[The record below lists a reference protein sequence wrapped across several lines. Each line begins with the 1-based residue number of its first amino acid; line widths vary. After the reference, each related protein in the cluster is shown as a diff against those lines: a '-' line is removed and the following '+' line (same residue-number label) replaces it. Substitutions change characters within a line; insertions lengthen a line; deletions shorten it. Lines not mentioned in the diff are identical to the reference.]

1 MGITAYK
8 DHPLSE
14 LLPLMDDAEIAELAA
29 DIQQHG
35 QRAPITL
42 YENKILDGRN
52 RYRACKLVNV
62 EPKVRH
68 FSSGNALAFI
78 LSANVF
84 RRHLTTSQRALVA
97 AKMASNGREVS
108 NAILRD
114 APSIPEAAKELKV
127 SPRTV
132 TTAKEVLRTAP
143 RREVQAIEKG
153 EKTVATVAR
162 ETKEK
167 AAAKEKHFDKTGY
180 PIPDEI
186 LSDWRTAESFSETLN
201 QLHRI
206 KLRIEK
212 AIEESD
218 LAFREI
224 TNSTVSELESAWGDL
239 QRVVPYVVC
248 PTCQGRTRAT
258 CTLCKQRGWIS
269 KFGYEHWVRKEVREL
284 REKAIKK

>member
-1 MGITAYK
+1 MEHYK

-14 LLPLMDDAEIAELAA
+14 LLPLMSDEEIAELAN
-29 DIQQHG
+29 DIRQQG

-52 RYRACKLVNV
+52 RYRACKLANV

-68 FSSGNALAFI
+68 FTSGNALAFI

-97 AKMASNGREVS
+97 AKITSNG
-108 NAILRD
+108 NKPNTAILRD
-114 APSIPEAAKELKV
+114 APSIPQAAEELKV

-132 TTAKEVLRTAP
+132 VTAKEVLRTAP
-143 RREVQAIEKG
+143 KREVEAIERG

-162 ETKEK
+162 ETKQK
-167 AAAKEKHFDKTGY
+167 AAAKEKHYDKTGY

-186 LSDWRTAESFSETLN
+186 LSDWRTAESFNETVS

-206 KLRIEK
+206 KLRVEK
-212 AIEESD
+212 AVEESE
-218 LAFREI
+218 LSFREI
-224 TNSTVSELESAWGDL
+224 TNSTVVEIENAWREL
-239 QRVVPYVVC
+239 QRVMPYVVC

-269 KFGYEHWVRKEVREL
+269 KFGYEHWVRPELREL